1 MLELQPEK
9 LDVLVD
15 GERIE
20 PIYVAKAIQHQLA
33 ERLKFVKPPD
43 ASVASLLFDYA
54 AIEATT
60 ATLESAKGVL
70 DLALKYG
77 CPPDKVQPLMKLYDW
92 RITWRKTKEYSV
104 YILFGLLVVFLLIS
118 LYKRGIFV
126 LSRRD
131 LKRK

>member
-1 MLELQPEK
+1 
-9 LDVLVD
+9 
-15 GERIE
+15 
-20 PIYVAKAIQHQLA
+20 
-33 ERLKFVKPPD
+33 
-43 ASVASLLFDYA
+43 
-54 AIEATT
+54 
-60 ATLESAKGVL
+60 
-70 DLALKYG
+70 
-77 CPPDKVQPLMKLYDW
+77 MKLYDW